1 MLRAALL
8 TADSALWSAVSAT
21 VVPHPGSLIDLRMLR
36 GVLPRR
42 GAALECDLL
51 VVDLRH
57 PDSDWVWALR
67 VPAGLPTLVIVPP
80 SAGPFPKMRLPM
92 AARRDLTFLD
102 ADAASLLPKVRRF
115 IGLHSAPP
123 EWHTHFGNYTLRMP
137 GRTVEIAGQGVLRL
151 SEHKFRFILSLFL
164 HRRIRLHWSFLHRLA
179 WGEEGEPRPAA
190 VGAHAAWAREVLEI
204 DGRHGYDLVS
214 GEAHH
219 ELRRRSVL
227 PRADAT
233 KQLPETPP
241 APRRPDF
248 ADSTPGAL

>member
-21 VVPHPGSLIDLRMLR
+21 VVPHPGSVIDLSMLR
-36 GVLPRR
+36 DVLPRR
-42 GAALECDLL
+42 GATLECDLL

-57 PDSDWVWALR
+57 PDYDWVWALR
-67 VPAGLPTLVIVPP
+67 VATGLPTLVIVPP
-80 SAGPFPKMRLPM
+80 SVGPFPKMRLPM

-102 ADAASLLPKVRRF
+102 ADGSSLLPKVRRF

-123 EWHTHFGNYTLRMP
+123 EWSAQFGNYTLRMP
-137 GRTVEIAGQGVLRL
+137 GRTVEIAGQGMLRL
-151 SEHKFRFILSLFL
+151 SEHKFRFILSLFM

-204 DGRHGYDLVS
+204 DGRHGYELIS
-214 GEAHH
+214 SEAHH
-219 ELRRRSVL
+219 ELRRRSIL
-227 PRADAT
+227 PRADAARQP
-233 KQLPETPP
+233 KDAPPP
-241 APRRPDF
+241 ARSSDF
-248 ADSTPGAL
+248 ADSLPGPL

>member
-8 TADSALWSAVSAT
+8 TADPALWSAVSAT
-21 VVPHPGSLIDLRMLR
+21 VVPHPGCLIDLRLLR
-36 GVLPRR
+36 DTLPRR

-57 PDSDWVWALR
+57 PDYDWVWALR

-80 SAGPFPKMRLPM
+80 TTASSPKMRLPM
-92 AARRDLTFLD
+92 ASRRDLTFMD
-102 ADAASLLPKVRRF
+102 AGASSLLPRVRRF
-115 IGLHSAPP
+115 IRLQSAQP
-123 EWHTHFGNYTLRMP
+123 EWRAHFGNYILRMP
-137 GRTVEIAGQGVLRL
+137 GRTVEIAGQGALRL
-151 SEHKFRFILSLFL
+151 SEHKFRFILGLFL
-164 HRRIRLHWSFLHRLA
+164 HRRVRLPWSLLHRLA

-219 ELRRRSVL
+219 ELRRRSTL
-227 PRADAT
+227 PRTDET
-233 KQLPETPP
+233 KPP
-241 APRRPDF
+241 QDDPPPRRRSDF
-248 ADSTPGAL
+248 ADSAPGAL